1 MEPRFRPSVRFAQ
14 LDVWH
19 VWPSIKLFVLL
30 INSCGATCF
39 KKLFSLVSPSPPPV
53 NQVIFFYDIVTVTLS
68 ILI

>member
-1 MEPRFRPSVRFAQ
+1 MACVAIYET
-14 LDVWH
+14 L
-19 VWPSIKLFVLL
+19 VLL

-39 KKLFSLVSPSPPPV
+39 KKLFSLVSPV